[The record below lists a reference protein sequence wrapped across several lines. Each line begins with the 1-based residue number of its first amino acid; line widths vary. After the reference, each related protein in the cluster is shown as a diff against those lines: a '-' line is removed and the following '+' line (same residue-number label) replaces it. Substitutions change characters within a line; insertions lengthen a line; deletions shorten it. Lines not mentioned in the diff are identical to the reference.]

1 MAETV
6 VRLENIH
13 YSYDNKTVLED
24 VNLEIKRGDFMGLVG
39 PNGGGKTTLIK
50 IILGLIEPD
59 KGKVYILDKTIQ
71 QFHDWNKIGFV
82 SQKANSFNKGF
93 PATVYEVVAMGL
105 TAKLGY
111 FKFFR
116 KKDKEQVLHAIDQV
130 GMLDY
135 AYQNIGN
142 LSGGQQQRVFIARA
156 LVSKP
161 ELLILDEPTVG
172 VDYQNV
178 ERFYDLLDILN
189 RDHQLTLL
197 LVTHDTGAM
206 TEHATNVVCLNK
218 TLHFH
223 GRSSE
228 YSALSAQQLSEI
240 YGHPVQL
247 IVHDHD

>member
-1 MAETV
+1 MPESV
-6 VRLENIH
+6 IRLENIH
-13 YSYDNKTVLED
+13 YAYENKTVLD
-24 VNLEIKRGDFMGLVG
+24 NVNLAINRGDFMGLVG

-50 IILGLIEPD
+50 IILGLIQPD
-59 KGKVYILDKTIQ
+59 QGNVYILNEPISN
-71 QFHDWNKIGFV
+71 FHDWNKIGFV
-82 SQKANSFNKGF
+82 SQKANTFNKGF
-93 PATVYEVVAMGL
+93 PATVFEVVSMGL

-111 FKFFR
+111 LNFLR
-116 KKDKEQVLHAIDQV
+116 RKDKQKVLAAIDQV
-130 GMLDY
+130 GMGEF

-156 LVSKP
+156 LVSEP

-172 VDYQNV
+172 VDHQNV
-178 ERFYDLLDILN
+178 ERFYNLLHKLN
-189 RDHQLTLL
+189 DENDLTLL

-206 TEHATNVVCLNK
+206 TEHATNIVCLNK

-228 YSALSAQQLSEI
+228 YSALSAAQLSEI